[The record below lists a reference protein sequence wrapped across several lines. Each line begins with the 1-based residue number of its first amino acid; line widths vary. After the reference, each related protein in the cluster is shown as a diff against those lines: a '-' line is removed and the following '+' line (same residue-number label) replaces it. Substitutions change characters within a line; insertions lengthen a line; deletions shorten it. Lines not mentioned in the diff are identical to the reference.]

1 MCLRN
6 RILGFDLMETLVFPP
21 KEKQIQGWLATRE
34 ENERLSTFQKDLFCS
49 GFPYASLV
57 TTMQEAELTKNRML
71 TCERNW
77 PSHREEWCINLAK
90 AFVSFFIES
99 CILPKEN
106 KNTLLSLRKLGYRLC
121 VISNLY
127 AVYIPLLERFS
138 LNEMTDSILL
148 SCNAHACKPSTILI
162 DQAFSGYMWAG
173 YIGDNYRSDICP
185 LLGTKVTPFFLTQ
198 SRVLAYLRQH
208 GIGSVIESECPGG
221 VTINRSVFR
230 YLVNVGLIVDHPEY
244 VIPYNQI
251 IFCSGRYF
259 LTPLSIMNIINS
271 VPQVMN
277 YMR

>member
-1 MCLRN
+1 
-6 RILGFDLMETLVFPP
+6 
-21 KEKQIQGWLATRE
+21 
-34 ENERLSTFQKDLFCS
+34 
-49 GFPYASLV
+49 
-57 TTMQEAELTKNRML
+57 
-71 TCERNW
+71 
-77 PSHREEWCINLAK
+77 
-90 AFVSFFIES
+90 
-99 CILPKEN
+99 
-106 KNTLLSLRKLGYRLC
+106 
-121 VISNLY
+121 
-127 AVYIPLLERFS
+127 
-138 LNEMTDSILL
+138 
-148 SCNAHACKPSTILI
+148 
-162 DQAFSGYMWAG
+162 MWAG